1 MFKKA
6 LSLILSAC
14 LCCSLVVGVSAANTF
29 SDVTNA
35 NYPWAVKEIEEMASR
50 DIIKGYSNTVFAPA
64 DKVTKIQ
71 SLLLVSRI
79 IGYSESDNE
88 EYVEA
93 AYAANEE
100 TLAIYSTPYKKEIS
114 YLLYKGVLEDEEL
127 PVYIGDD
134 NADVPLKRYEAAA
147 VMTKAM
153 GADAAAAEA
162 PSVVFSDSDD
172 IPASAKPYVNY
183 VYNTGLMLGVSSKTG
198 ENEFSPLTNVT
209 RAQMAVMLY
218 RMMQKMDE
226 TTEYGTVDN
235 VNINTK
241 TIMIKD
247 EDGKTSGVS
256 LPAKDDD
263 IRYLTDGVLSS
274 LEKITPQAKIAI
286 TRRGGEVRFIETISV
301 IGDTEVEGAVNSITT
316 SSKKTSIKLRDL
328 DSDEIVEYIVAD
340 DVSVTNNG
348 SPSTLQSVKTGMYA
362 VLQLKNGK
370 VITIDASA
378 KDATVSGTVK
388 DIVLTPEVKL
398 TLETSSGKTADYI
411 FDSEATA
418 TRNGSKAD
426 ISDILIGD
434 KVTLT
439 LLYNRIFKV
448 SAQSK
453 SYTKTGTIESIL
465 IATSPQ
471 ITLKQSD
478 GTSETFSVARD
489 ASFKTDGN
497 DATIYDLRLG
507 SNITLKI
514 EGETVVSAESV
525 APIVSSVLTG
535 TVETVN
541 SAYGFM
547 LLNVVNAQTGD
558 VTQTQIFLKKTG
570 LKIIDSTSG
579 KEVSLTSLKSGMS
592 VSVTGV
598 MNTGAFE
605 ATTVIILP

>member
-1 MFKKA
+1 M
-6 LSLILSAC
+6 
-14 LCCSLVVGVSAANTF
+14 
-29 SDVTNA
+29 
-35 NYPWAVKEIEEMASR
+35 
-50 DIIKGYSNTVFAPA
+50 
-64 DKVTKIQ
+64 
-71 SLLLVSRI
+71 
-79 IGYSESDNE
+79 
-88 EYVEA
+88 
-93 AYAANEE
+93 
-100 TLAIYSTPYKKEIS
+100 
-114 YLLYKGVLEDEEL
+114 
-127 PVYIGDD
+127 
-134 NADVPLKRYEAAA
+134 
-147 VMTKAM
+147 
-153 GADAAAAEA
+153 
-162 PSVVFSDSDD
+162 
-172 IPASAKPYVNY
+172 
-183 VYNTGLMLGVSSKTG
+183 
-198 ENEFSPLTNVT
+198 
-209 RAQMAVMLY
+209 
-218 RMMQKMDE
+218 
-226 TTEYGTVDN
+226 
-235 VNINTK
+235 
-241 TIMIKD
+241 
-247 EDGKTSGVS
+247 
-256 LPAKDDD
+256 
-263 IRYLTDGVLSS
+263 
-274 LEKITPQAKIAI
+274 
-286 TRRGGEVRFIETISV
+286 
-301 IGDTEVEGAVNSITT
+301 
-316 SSKKTSIKLRDL
+316 
-328 DSDEIVEYIVAD
+328 
-340 DVSVTNNG
+340 
-348 SPSTLQSVKTGMYA
+348 
-362 VLQLKNGK
+362 LQLKNGK

-465 IATSPQ
+465 IAASPQ

>member
-1 MFKKA
+1 
-6 LSLILSAC
+6 
-14 LCCSLVVGVSAANTF
+14 
-29 SDVTNA
+29 
-35 NYPWAVKEIEEMASR
+35 
-50 DIIKGYSNTVFAPA
+50 
-64 DKVTKIQ
+64 
-71 SLLLVSRI
+71 
-79 IGYSESDNE
+79 
-88 EYVEA
+88 
-93 AYAANEE
+93 
-100 TLAIYSTPYKKEIS
+100 
-114 YLLYKGVLEDEEL
+114 
-127 PVYIGDD
+127 
-134 NADVPLKRYEAAA
+134 
-147 VMTKAM
+147 
-153 GADAAAAEA
+153 
-162 PSVVFSDSDD
+162 
-172 IPASAKPYVNY
+172 
-183 VYNTGLMLGVSSKTG
+183 MLGVSSKTG

-328 DSDEIVEYIVAD
+328 DSDEIVEYTVAD